1 MLRAAMARWDH
12 VPTISP
18 SHGGGGRL
26 PDARMIGRM
35 SEAIFVPGANVFT
48 PRGSGSV
55 VDVRATPSCKFVSG
69 GEVRYFGEGAPART
83 ELIAA

>member
-1 MLRAAMARWDH
+1 
-12 VPTISP
+12 
-18 SHGGGGRL
+18 
-26 PDARMIGRM
+26 M
-35 SEAIFVPGANVFT
+35 SETIFVPGANVFT

-55 VDVRATPSCKFVSG
+55 VDVRATPSCKFVIGVEDVSG